1 VPEEEVWLACLKVLI
16 QIPQEVLG
24 LMEEWPTKMLIVTNS
39 IIPTHTETFSIIS
52 SNSNSS
58 RQDSPQ
64 VKTINLKN
72 WLKHKNYKLGV
83 SLEIHQE
90 VKI

>member
-1 VPEEEVWLACLKVLI
+1 
-16 QIPQEVLG
+16 
-24 LMEEWPTKMLIVTNS
+24 MEEWSTKMLIVTSS
-39 IIPTHTETFSIIS
+39 IIPTHTETFSNIS

-83 SLEIHQE
+83 SVEIRQE